1 MKKLLMLPFVL
12 LAQIFGNVSWIAP
25 PWLSAINGSR
35 QNRPFV
41 FYGWIGLLIAF
52 TAAYLYYGTL
62 PKPITV
68 MAEIQPLSITDNS
81 DSATPDTLNI
91 AFNFDVSN
99 LSDTQPHPE
108 GVPSVARIDLVGKDI
123 TRGISLS
130 PSLKGTWSWINDRQ
144 LQFVPEND
152 WPAGVEV
159 NVSFDASIFSP
170 ETQLTTDTYPF
181 QTPAFGMS
189 FTNIE
194 FYQDPTDISVRR
206 VVSTLSF
213 THPVDTTSFEEKLS
227 MGMRPSGTGVTQQP
241 TAYQYNVTYDK
252 NHREAY
258 IQSVPVA
265 LPDQPNFM
273 SIKVASGVTSI
284 LGGESSEDAVEEKVL
299 IPDLYSFLKVSTA
312 KTQIVRNANNEPEQ
326 MLMLEFTDDIS
337 EQALLDKLSL
347 VLLPKHN
354 PAKDKRYWSS
364 PREVTAA
371 VISKSEKVAL
381 RLIPNER
388 DASKVYT
395 FAFDLPVGRYL
406 YLKLAPGLTSV
417 NKFVHASF
425 YDTLVNTPSYPKGI
439 DIAGEGSVLTYSGDH
454 KLSVLSRGVSAMQ
467 FSVGRLLDH
476 QIAHLVSQTNG
487 DITNPRFTSWQFN
500 AKNLSEFGSDIVRI
514 QSRHPR
520 EANYS
525 SLDLSRYLQK
535 GNSPQK
541 DNSQF
546 GLFFVEIKEWD
557 LQRKRTVYGATDSR
571 LILVTDLGVIVKN
584 NAHNGTNSSHDVFVQ
599 SIASGKPV
607 DNATVE
613 LLGKNGIAL
622 YSRTTTSD
630 GHVQFPSTRDFKNEK
645 QPTVYVVKSQGDISF
660 IPFNRR
666 SRQINLSKFDIGG
679 VSARNNRNYSGTKYD
694 QGLNAFLFSDRGIYR
709 PGEKVNIGLIVKNQ
723 NLSNV
728 ENIPLEVVIRGP
740 RNNEVSVK
748 RQKLLK
754 NGFFDIQYPTDTTSD
769 TGKYNVSLH
778 LVRDNRYRGRE
789 IGSTSFK
796 VEEFQ
801 PDTIKIES
809 KLENTPKKGW
819 YNNKSV
825 TAKISLQNLFGIPAQ
840 DRKVSGHVIIRPTSF
855 SFKDYAS
862 YTFSSPFSN
871 NQTALST
878 NEPLESQKTDADGFA
893 RFDIDLQ
900 RYQEG
905 TYRLKFITEGFD
917 QAGGRSVTAINT
929 ALISPLDTLVG
940 FKADGKLNYI
950 NANSK
955 RAIEFIVINKALKQ
969 IEQAELTFKLL
980 EIQPI
985 STLIKQSNGTYKYQ
999 TVKREKEL
1007 SRSAFSIAEAGH
1019 QYAIDTALPGDFA
1032 IELMDANNR
1041 RVSRVEYSV
1050 VGHGNMAGKLDKNAE
1065 LQLKLNKA
1073 DYVAGELIE
1082 MNIKAPYS
1090 GAGLITIETD
1100 KVHHFKWF
1108 STDSD
1113 STLQTIRIPDT
1124 LEGTGYMNV
1133 AFVRDVSSKEIFAS
1147 PLSYAVQPFT
1157 IDKSKRKIDVE
1168 LEVNDIVRPGKLMEI
1183 SYTAS
1188 RKSRIALFAIDEGI
1202 LQVAKYKTPDPL
1214 GHFLQKRSLDVET
1227 LQILD
1232 LILPDFDLVKELSA
1246 SGGGEP
1252 NKKALGKNLNPFARK
1267 LDKPAVYWSG
1277 IHDAGPESRMVRFD
1291 VPNTFAGELRV
1302 MAVAV
1307 GEDAMGA
1314 AHDSTIVRG
1323 PFVLSPNVLTQAA
1336 PGDEFMVTVGVANII
1351 EGSGK
1356 AADVALSIESSKHLS
1371 IVNDAESSSTATLAI
1386 DEGGE
1391 GQLTFKVKVN
1401 EILGAAELRFTATH
1415 KKESTTRTT
1424 SLSVRPAMPYYTSVD
1439 SGFEKSGTVKQTSDR
1454 RLYANLAVQSIAA
1467 SASPLVLVDGLTSY
1481 LKSFPHG
1488 CTEQVVSKV
1497 FPLIGLATHPAFGPH
1512 QTNVQSHFSHV
1523 ITKLRERQL
1532 GDGGFSFWPGQHS
1545 SAEYPS
1551 IYVMH
1556 FLIEARDTGFPV
1568 PKDMMQRGQAYLT
1581 DYVGRR
1587 SEKLSDARDRANAI
1601 YLLTR
1606 LGVVTTNYLV
1616 DLQEYLEKGY
1626 KENSNKDWR
1635 KDLLAS
1641 YMAATYALLQKE
1653 NEANRL
1659 IAGYE
1664 IGAENQHQFDDFH
1677 SPLAQDAQHLYLL
1690 SKHFEG
1696 QARSLPGDNVLAIT
1710 ERIFKGEYN
1719 TISSAYSI
1727 LALGAYSKLV
1737 LEKPLNENIV
1747 FAAQLSESAQPDSQL
1762 SKSQQ
1767 GKNIDLKAS
1776 ATPFLT
1782 AKYKTDVEAVSV
1794 KGQSPLFFL
1803 NVQSGFDKDLPQ
1815 QPVRNNI
1822 EIIREF
1828 LDEDGTEITELE
1840 QGKEITVRLKV
1851 RALGDKK
1858 LTNIAVVDLLPGGFE
1873 VIRSSVE
1880 RTAYNWRADY
1890 VDVREDRV
1898 VYYGDFDSSL
1908 RELTYKVKLTAA
1920 GSFVIPPSFAES
1932 MYDRSV
1938 RAVSKAGLFTVNKM
1952 L

>member
-1 MKKLLMLPFVL
+1 MKKLFMLPFVL

-25 PWLSAINGSR
+25 PWLSAINRSR
-35 QNRPFV
+35 QSHPFV
-41 FYGWIGLLIAF
+41 FYGWSGLLIAF
-52 TAAYLYYGTL
+52 AAAYLYYGTL
-62 PKPITV
+62 PKSITV
-68 MAEIQPLSITDNS
+68 VAEIHPISITENS
-81 DSATPDTLNI
+81 ASATPDTLNI
-91 AFNFDVSN
+91 EFNYDASN
-99 LSDTQPHPE
+99 LSDDQPRPE
-108 GVPSVARIDLVGKDI
+108 GLPSVARIDLVGKDI
-123 TRGISLS
+123 SSGISLS
-130 PSLKGTWSWINDRQ
+130 PSLKGTWSWVNDRQ
-144 LQFVPEND
+144 LRFVPEND

-170 ETQLTTDTYPF
+170 ETQLTTDTFPF
-181 QTPAFGMS
+181 QTPTFGMS

-241 TAYQYNVTYDK
+241 TAFQYNVTYDK

-265 LPDQPNFM
+265 LPDQPNYM
-273 SIKVASGVTSI
+273 SIQVASGVTSI
-284 LGGESSEDAVEEKVL
+284 LGGESSEDAIEEKVL

-326 MLMLEFTDDIS
+326 LLMLEFTDDIR
-337 EQALLDKLSL
+337 EQELLDKLSV

-354 PAKDKRYWSS
+354 PAKGKRYWSS
-364 PREVTAA
+364 PREVNAA
-371 VISKSEKVAL
+371 VISNSKKVAL

-388 DASKVYT
+388 DVSKIYT
-395 FAFDLPVGRYL
+395 FAFDLPVSRHL

-425 YDTLVNTPSYPKGI
+425 YDTLVTTPSYPKEI

-454 KLSVLSRGVSAMQ
+454 KLSVLSRGVSALQ

-476 QIAHLVSQTNG
+476 QITHLVSQTNG
-487 DITNPRFTSWQFN
+487 DITNPRFSSWQFN
-500 AKNLSEFGSDIVRI
+500 AKNLSEFSSDILRI
-514 QSRHPR
+514 EPQHPK

-525 SLDLSRYLQK
+525 SLDLSLYLHKKNSLQK
-535 GNSPQK
+535 GDDQNK
-541 DNSQF
+541 DRSQF

-557 LQRKRTVYGATDSR
+557 LHRKRTVYGATDSR

-607 DNATVE
+607 ANATVE

-645 QPTVYVVKSQGDISF
+645 QPTVYVVKTQDDISF

-679 VSARNNRNYSGTKYD
+679 VSASNNQRYSGTIYD
-694 QGLNAFLFSDRGIYR
+694 KGLNAFLFSDRGIYR
-709 PGEKVNIGLIVKNQ
+709 PSEKVNIGLIVKNK

-754 NGFFDIQYPTDTTSD
+754 NGFFDIQYPTDATSD

-778 LVRDNRYRGRE
+778 LVRDNKYRGRE

-801 PDTIKIES
+801 PDTMKIQS
-809 KLENTPKKGW
+809 KLENVASKGW

-825 TAKISLQNLFGIPAQ
+825 TAKISLNNLFGIPAQ
-840 DRKVSGHVIIRPTSF
+840 DRKVSGRVIITPTSF

-862 YTFSSPFSN
+862 YTFSSPFTDK
-871 NQTALST
+871 QTALRSD
-878 NEPLESQKTDADGFA
+878 ESLESQKTDADGVA
-893 RFDIDLQ
+893 SFDIDLQ

-917 QAGGRSVTAINT
+917 QAGGRSVIATNS

-940 FKADGKLNYI
+940 YKADGKLDYI

-969 IEQAELTFKLL
+969 IEKSELTLKLL
-980 EIQPI
+980 EVQPI

-999 TVKREKEL
+999 TVTREKEL

-1019 QYAIDTALPGDFA
+1019 QYVIDTTLPGDFA
-1032 IELMDANNR
+1032 IEVMDADNR
-1041 RVSRVEYSV
+1041 RVCRVEYSV

-1113 STLQTIRIPDT
+1113 STLQTIRIPDN
-1124 LEGTGYMNV
+1124 LEGTGYVNV

-1157 IDKSKRKIDVE
+1157 IDKSKRKINVE
-1168 LEVNDIVRPGKLMEI
+1168 LKVNDIVRPGKPMEI
-1183 SYTAS
+1183 TYTAS
-1188 RKSRIALFAIDEGI
+1188 RKSRVALFAVDEGI

-1246 SGGGEP
+1246 SGGGERS
-1252 NKKALGKNLNPFARK
+1252 KKALGKNLNPFARK
-1267 LDKPAVYWSG
+1267 VDKPAVYWSG
-1277 IHDAGPESRMVRFD
+1277 IHDAGPESRTVHFD

-1307 GEDAMGA
+1307 GEDAMGTT
-1314 AHDSTIVRG
+1314 HDSAIVRG

-1356 AADVALSIESSKHLS
+1356 GAEVALSVESSKHLT
-1371 IVNDAESSSTATLAI
+1371 IVNNADSSSTATLAI

-1391 GQLTFKVKVN
+1391 SQLTFKVKVN

-1415 KKESTTRTT
+1415 KNESTTRTA
-1424 SLSVRPAMPYYTSVD
+1424 SLSVRPAMPYYTSFD
-1439 SGFEKSGTVKQTSDR
+1439 SGFEKSGKVELGSDR
-1454 RLYANLAVQSIAA
+1454 HLYSNLAEQSIAA

-1568 PKDMMQRGQAYLT
+1568 PKGMMQRGKAYLT

-1587 SEKLSDARDRANAI
+1587 PESPSDNLSDARDRANAI

-1616 DLQEYLEKGY
+1616 DLQEYLEKDDPQN
-1626 KENSNKDWR
+1626 KEKKVWR
-1635 KDLLAS
+1635 EDLLAS
-1641 YMAATYALLQKE
+1641 YIAATYALLQKDD
-1653 NEANRL
+1653 EANRL

-1664 IGAENQHQFDDFH
+1664 IGTENQQQFDDFH
-1677 SPLAQDAQHLYLL
+1677 SYLAQDAQHLYLL

-1696 QARSLPGDNVLAIT
+1696 LARSLPGDDVLALT
-1710 ERIFKGEYN
+1710 ERIFSGEYN

-1737 LEKPLNENIV
+1737 LDKPLDENIL
-1747 FAAQLSESAQPDSQL
+1747 FAAQVKGKSTNLS
-1762 SKSQQ
+1762 
-1767 GKNIDLKAS
+1767 AS

-1782 AKYKTDVEAVSV
+1782 AAYKTDVEAVSV
-1794 KGQSPLFFL
+1794 QGQSPLFFL

-1815 QPVRNNI
+1815 QPVRSNI

-1828 LDEDGTEITELE
+1828 LDEDGTEITEFE

-1851 RALGDKK
+1851 RALGGRK

-1938 RAVSKAGLFTVNKM
+1938 RAASKAGGFTVNKVER
-1952 L
+1952 

>member
-1 MKKLLMLPFVL
+1 MLPFVL

-25 PWLSAINGSR
+25 PWLSAINRSR
-35 QNRPFV
+35 QNRPSV
-41 FYGWIGLLIAF
+41 FYSCCGLLIALVS
-52 TAAYLYYGTL
+52 AYLYYDTL

-68 MAEIQPLSITDNS
+68 VAEIHPLSITDNS
-81 DSATPDTLNI
+81 ATATPDTLNI
-91 AFNFDVSN
+91 AFNYDFSN
-99 LSDTQPHPE
+99 DTSNDASNTDSHPGFFSRVAQPQPE
-108 GVPSVARIDLVGKDI
+108 GVPSVARIDLVGKNI
-123 TRGISLS
+123 TSGISLS
-130 PSLKGTWSWINDRQ
+130 PAMKGTWSWVDDRQ

-152 WPAGVEV
+152 WPAGVDV
-159 NVSFDASIFSP
+159 TVRFDDSIFAP
-170 ETQLTTDTYPF
+170 ETLLTTDSYPF
-181 QTPAFGMS
+181 QTPVFDIS

-213 THPVDTTSFEEKLS
+213 THPVDSASFEKKLS
-227 MGMRPSGTGVTQQP
+227 MEMRPSGTGITQSAK
-241 TAYQYNVTYDK
+241 AYDYNVTYDK

-273 SIKVASGVTSI
+273 AIKVASGVTSI
-284 LGGESSEDAVEEKVL
+284 LGGESSVKAVEEKVL

-337 EQALLDKLSL
+337 EKVLLDKLS
-347 VLLPKHN
+347 VYLLPLHN
-354 PAKDKRYWSS
+354 PAKGKRHWSS
-364 PREVTAA
+364 PREVNAQVLST
-371 VISKSEKVAL
+371 SEKVAL

-388 DASKVYT
+388 DASKIYS
-395 FAFDLPVGRYL
+395 FAFDLPVNRTL
-406 YLKLAPGLTSV
+406 YVRLEPELTSV
-417 NKFVHASF
+417 NNFVHASF
-425 YDTLVNTPSYPKGI
+425 YDTLVKAPSYPKEI

-454 KLSVLSRGVSAMQ
+454 KLSVLSRGVSALR
-467 FSVGRLLDH
+467 FSVGRLLEN
-476 QIAHLVSQTNG
+476 QIYHLVSQTNG
-487 DITNPRFTSWQFN
+487 DITNPRFSGWQFN
-500 AKNLSEFGSDIVRI
+500 AKNLSEFGSEIVSI
-514 QSRHPR
+514 NAQHPK

-525 SLDLSRYLQK
+525 SLDLSRYLQTT
-535 GNSPQK
+535 NSESS
-541 DNSQF
+541 SQF
-546 GLFFVEIKEWD
+546 GLFFVEVKEWD

-584 NAHNGTNSSHDVFVQ
+584 NANKSHDVFVQ

-607 DNATVE
+607 AGATVE

-622 YSRTTTSD
+622 YSRTTTAK
-630 GHVQFPSTRDFKNEK
+630 GHVQFPSTRDFNNEK
-645 QPTVYVVKSQGDISF
+645 QPTVYVVKTQDDISF

-679 VSARNNRNYSGTKYD
+679 VSSRHDLGNS
-694 QGLNAFLFSDRGIYR
+694 LNAFLFSDRGIYR
-709 PGEKVNIGLIVKNQ
+709 PGEEINVGLIVKNK

-728 ENIPLEVVIRGP
+728 ENIPVEVVIRGP
-740 RNNEVSVK
+740 RNNEVFVK

-754 NGFFDIQYPTDTTSD
+754 NGFFDIQYPTEATSD
-769 TGKYNVSLH
+769 TGRYNISLH
-778 LVRDNRYRGRE
+778 LVRDNGRGTGYRGKE
-789 IGSTSFK
+789 IGSTGFK

-801 PDTIKIES
+801 PDTMKIKS
-809 KLENTPKKGW
+809 TLENVENTGW
-819 YNNKSV
+819 YNDSNV
-825 TAKISLQNLFGIPAQ
+825 TAKINLQNLFGIPAQ
-840 DRKVSGHVIIRPTSF
+840 DRKVSGRVIITPTNF

-862 YTFSSPFSN
+862 YTFSSPFNS
-871 NQTALST
+871 NQTSLRSD
-878 NEPLESQKTDADGFA
+878 ERLELPKTDADGLSSVE
-893 RFDIDLQ
+893 IDLQ
-900 RYQEG
+900 RYSEG
-905 TYRLKFITEGFD
+905 TYRLKFIAEGFD
-917 QAGGRSVTAINT
+917 QAGGRSVVAANS

-940 FKADGKLNYI
+940 YKADGTLNYI
-950 NANSK
+950 NAKSK

-1007 SRSAFSIAEAGH
+1007 SRSAFAIPETGN
-1019 QYAIDTALPGDFA
+1019 QYAIDTTLPGDFA
-1032 IELMDANNR
+1032 IEVMDANQR

-1065 LQLKLNKA
+1065 LQLKLDKA

-1113 STLQTIRIPDT
+1113 STLQTIRIPDN
-1124 LEGTGYMNV
+1124 LEGTGYVNV
-1133 AFVRDVSSKEIFAS
+1133 AFVRDVSSKEIFSS

-1168 LEVNDIVRPGKLMEI
+1168 VTVNDIVRPGKPMEI
-1183 SYTAS
+1183 AYTAS
-1188 RKSRIALFAIDEGI
+1188 RPSRIALFAVDEGI
-1202 LQVAKYKTPDPL
+1202 LHVAKYKTPDPL

-1246 SGGGEP
+1246 SGGGERS
-1252 NKKALGKNLNPFARK
+1252 KKALGKNLNPFARK
-1267 LDKPAVYWSG
+1267 VDKPAVYWSG
-1277 IHDAGPESRMVRFD
+1277 IHDAGPESRTVHFD

-1314 AHDSTIVRG
+1314 THDTTIVRG

-1356 AADVALSIESSKHLS
+1356 GADVALSVESSKHLT
-1371 IVNDAESSSTATLAI
+1371 IVNDAESSSTATLSI

-1415 KKESTTRTT
+1415 KNESTTRTA
-1424 SLSVRPAMPYYTSVD
+1424 SLSVRPAMPYYTSFD
-1439 SGFEKSGTVKQTSDR
+1439 SGFEKSGKVERGSDR
-1454 RLYANLAVQSIAA
+1454 LLYSSLAEQSIAA

-1568 PKDMMQRGQAYLT
+1568 PKDMMQRGKAYLT

-1587 SEKLSDARDRANAI
+1587 SEAPIDNIGDNLSEARDRANAI

-1616 DLQEYLEKGY
+1616 DLQEHLEKDV
-1626 KENSNKDWR
+1626 KENSNKEWR

-1664 IGAENQHQFDDFH
+1664 IGAKTQQQFDDFH

-1696 QARSLPGDNVLAIT
+1696 LARSLPGDNVLALT
-1710 ERIFKGEYN
+1710 ERIFSGEYN

-1747 FAAQLSESAQPDSQL
+1747 FAAQVKG
-1762 SKSQQ
+1762 KSV
-1767 GKNIDLKAS
+1767 DLETS

-1782 AKYKTDVEAVSV
+1782 AKYKTDVEAVTV
-1794 KGQSPLFFL
+1794 QGQAPLFFL

-1815 QPVRNNI
+1815 EPVRNNI

-1828 LDEDGTEITELE
+1828 LDEDGTEITEFE

-1851 RALGDKK
+1851 RALGGKK

-1890 VDVREDRV
+1890 VDVREDQV
-1898 VYYGDFDSSL
+1898 IYYGDFDSSL

-1938 RAVSKAGLFTVNKM
+1938 RAVSKAGVFTVNKVR
-1952 L
+1952 